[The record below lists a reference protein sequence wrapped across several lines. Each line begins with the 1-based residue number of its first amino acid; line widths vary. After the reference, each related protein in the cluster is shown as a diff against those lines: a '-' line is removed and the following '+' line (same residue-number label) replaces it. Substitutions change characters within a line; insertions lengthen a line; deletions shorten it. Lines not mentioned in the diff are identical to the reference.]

1 MSTTNSDSNGLW
13 DVSVVT
19 LNCARDFPFRDQQE
33 KLAILKELITFNS
46 NNAQDIYAFGFQEL
60 VRIWEGAGKIRMEA
74 ALIDILKD
82 ILDILDELFPQ
93 NNYKKLGYSDVGAT
107 AVLVVGKETIE
118 CHDSASTTS
127 NCGKFGSTLKG
138 GTAYSFRLKKNEST
152 VLQTFTFISCHLN
165 ANEGEDNMTSRI
177 NDYDRIMTQC
187 NRDFSDLEFRKGHI
201 FVFGDL
207 NFRVNDPN
215 FKAHIA
221 SEWEPTLR
229 KHEELNHLRAKHV
242 IFRGFD
248 EQPVTF
254 PPTYKYKVGDMI
266 SYNNKRIPS
275 WCDRILY
282 KKYPSGLPMGKARYE
297 SLERVRHMQF
307 TDHQAV
313 GLAIQ
318 VPDLTKDNKHELEL
332 IRLLEPLNE
341 TLGYFADTLLAYEW
355 LRRSTPVYILAAL
368 ILFYFFYNL
377 L

>member
-1 MSTTNSDSNGLW
+1 
-13 DVSVVT
+13 
-19 LNCARDFPFRDQQE
+19 
-33 KLAILKELITFNS
+33 
-46 NNAQDIYAFGFQEL
+46 
-60 VRIWEGAGKIRMEA
+60 
-74 ALIDILKD
+74 
-82 ILDILDELFPQ
+82 
-93 NNYKKLGYSDVGAT
+93 
-107 AVLVVGKETIE
+107 
-118 CHDSASTTS
+118 
-127 NCGKFGSTLKG
+127 
-138 GTAYSFRLKKNEST
+138 
-152 VLQTFTFISCHLN
+152 
-165 ANEGEDNMTSRI
+165 
-177 NDYDRIMTQC
+177 
-187 NRDFSDLEFRKGHI
+187 
-201 FVFGDL
+201 
-207 NFRVNDPN
+207 
-215 FKAHIA
+215 
-221 SEWEPTLR
+221 
-229 KHEELNHLRAKHV
+229 
-242 IFRGFD
+242 
-248 EQPVTF
+248 
-254 PPTYKYKVGDMI
+254 MI